1 MDRYNQSYQR
11 KYLEDRNKGN
21 KENTNPNIKHKFEF
35 CRNPHNEQISIEEYK
50 SLQKKINKLE
60 EEKLNNETND
70 NNTNLTQKDEYADK
84 HENSSHYSDKN
95 LIKNYSDKNLIDDN
109 LDQIE
114 YEEQNDNQE

>member
-1 MDRYNQSYQR
+1 MD
-11 KYLEDRNKGN
+11 
-21 KENTNPNIKHKFEF
+21 I
-35 CRNPHNEQISIEEYK
+35 NEV
-50 SLQKKINKLE
+50 KKIVDNIIKEEEELFRRNMNKLE
-60 EEKLNNETND
+60 MKEKLNNETND

-109 LDQIE
+109 LDKIE